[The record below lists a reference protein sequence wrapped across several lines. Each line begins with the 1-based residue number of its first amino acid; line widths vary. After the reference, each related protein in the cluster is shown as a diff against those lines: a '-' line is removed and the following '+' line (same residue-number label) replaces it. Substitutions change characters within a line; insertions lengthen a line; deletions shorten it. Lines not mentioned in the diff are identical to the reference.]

1 MDYDNT
7 DFLVTKTFFKSTNA
21 YGGQILDDVNYQA
34 PHLPQ
39 KYNGKALNNYHINFV
54 KILLQLFPTD
64 FFILL
69 VSCWLYMYFW
79 RGLIKKAS

>member
-21 YGGQILDDVNYQA
+21 YGGQILEDVDYQA

-39 KYNGKALNNYHINFV
+39 KYNGKALNKYHINF
-54 KILLQLFPTD
+54 
-64 FFILL
+64 
-69 VSCWLYMYFW
+69 C
-79 RGLIKKAS
+79 